1 MVKVL
6 SVIYCQ
12 RPILETAH
20 CAYLVP
26 GNIDAG
32 SKILVEDHVD
42 WPLSSAK
49 MSLFVISHELY
60 ISRVWLQPLWLL
72 AASLGKWSFLF
83 LLPVADKALGTGT
96 LELN

>member
-12 RPILETAH
+12 RPILKTAY

-26 GNIDAG
+26 SNIDAG
-32 SKILVEDHVD
+32 SKISVEDHVD
-42 WPLSSAK
+42 WPLPSAK

-60 ISRVWLQPLWLL
+60 TFRVWLQP
-72 AASLGKWSFLF
+72 LGKWSFLF
-83 LLPVADKALGTGT
+83 LLPVADKDLGTGA